1 MGNGAIEQQGDR
13 PLVSVVIVNYNSG
26 GYLTACVRSLL
37 NSTYRKKELIIIDN
51 ASNDDSVKRIEGLS
65 SQIMVLKNP
74 VNLGFA
80 RAGNIGISHSKGE
93 LVTLINPDTVVER
106 GWLQHLIDAAQR
118 HPGAAFFQPKILW
131 MDDPRL
137 LNSAGN
143 MIHIAGFG
151 VCRGIGRPDSEQF
164 QREAE
169 VCYTSGACTLARRK
183 ALEKI
188 GPMEDL
194 FFAYGEDKDWG
205 WRALMMGW
213 QSIYIPTAIV
223 LHKWSPTLEDTPA
236 KFYLLEFERV
246 LSIWK
251 NYSARTVIL
260 LMPTLLVVE
269 VSVLLYAIAKGW
281 LIEKMRSYADL
292 LRLRRVVAEKRRILQ
307 ERRVVPDGS
316 LVRRF
321 VSDIEHPYVGA
332 AGAVFNRLI
341 RLLVAPV
348 SNSI

>member
-26 GYLTACVRSLL
+26 GYLTQCVRSLL
-37 NSTYRKKELIIIDN
+37 NSTYPKKEVIIVDN
-51 ASNDDSVKRIEGLS
+51 ASNDDSVRRIEALWS
-65 SQIMVLKNP
+65 EITVLKNP

-80 RAGNIGISHSKGE
+80 RAGNIGIFHSKGE
-93 LVTLINPDTVVER
+93 LVTIINPDTVVER
-106 GWLQHLIDAAQR
+106 DWLQQLMDATQR
-118 HPGAAFFQPKILW
+118 YPGAAFFQPKILL
-131 MDDPRL
+131 MDNPRL

-151 VCRGIGRPDSEQF
+151 LCRGIGRLDSEQF
-164 QREAE
+164 QKETE

-183 ALEKI
+183 TLDKI

-213 QSIYIPTAIV
+213 RSIYIPTAIV
-223 LHKWSPTLEDTPA
+223 LHKWSPTLADTSA

-251 NYSARTVIL
+251 NYSTRTVIL
-260 LMPTLLVVE
+260 LMPTLLLVE
-269 VSVLLYAIAKGW
+269 VSVLLYAILRGW
-281 LIEKMRSYADL
+281 LIEKIRSYADL
-292 LRLRRVVAEKRRILQ
+292 LRLRRIVAERRRIVQ

-316 LVRRF
+316 FVRRF
-321 VSDIEHPYVGA
+321 ALDIEHPYLGS
-332 AGAVFNRLI
+332 AGAVFNQLI

>member
-1 MGNGAIEQQGDR
+1 
-13 PLVSVVIVNYNSG
+13 
-26 GYLTACVRSLL
+26 
-37 NSTYRKKELIIIDN
+37 
-51 ASNDDSVKRIEGLS
+51 
-65 SQIMVLKNP
+65 
-74 VNLGFA
+74 
-80 RAGNIGISHSKGE
+80 
-93 LVTLINPDTVVER
+93 
-106 GWLQHLIDAAQR
+106 
-118 HPGAAFFQPKILW
+118 
-131 MDDPRL
+131 
-137 LNSAGN
+137 

>member
-1 MGNGAIEQQGDR
+1 
-13 PLVSVVIVNYNSG
+13 
-26 GYLTACVRSLL
+26 
-37 NSTYRKKELIIIDN
+37 
-51 ASNDDSVKRIEGLS
+51 
-65 SQIMVLKNP
+65 MVLKNP

-106 GWLQHLIDAAQR
+106 GWLQHLIDAAHR

-151 VCRGIGRPDSEQF
+151 VCRGIGSPDSEQF

-251 NYSARTVIL
+251 NYSTRTAIL

-321 VSDIEHPYVGA
+321 VSEIEHPYIGA